1 MESHGR
7 PHTYERLWTRVHGRP
22 TNSAYMHVHS
32 YRRRTDTQ
40 VDSAGHDLYKSIV
53 TLFGKNTPL
62 TRALSPVEVKG
73 FEPSASALRK
83 SGSQCFDQVL
93 SEGSPGST
101 VAIPSGHLTIHP
113 LSSR

>member
-1 MESHGR
+1 MQRNATPFVAS
-7 PHTYERLWTRVHGRP
+7 PQ
-22 TNSAYMHVHS
+22 
-32 YRRRTDTQ
+32 RRRGVRAARGPPPCIGQRLTWDFQSLTGEFYAPLRNAQ
-40 VDSAGHDLYKSIV
+40 RVDFS
-53 TLFGKNTPL
+53 PL
-62 TRALSPVEVKG
+62 TWPFVEVTG
-73 FEPSASALRK
+73 FEPASSTLRK